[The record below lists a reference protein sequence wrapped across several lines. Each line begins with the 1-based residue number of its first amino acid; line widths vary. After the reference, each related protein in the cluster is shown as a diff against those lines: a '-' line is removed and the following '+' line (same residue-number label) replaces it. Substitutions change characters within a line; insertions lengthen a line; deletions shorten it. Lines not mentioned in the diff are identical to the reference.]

1 MQKYVGQGYKN
12 KRDDAIHNIRII
24 RVQSKANSNIQVH
37 IYTNLTFQNM
47 ILNLQAKAES
57 ELKELSLYVKPKED
71 TSSRSQS
78 IISFVFSPRKISKG
92 VEFPRSGY
100 RVNEFGLDHDTI
112 QSSHSDLSPSI
123 TMFAFMRAAAASRIS
138 DCNSVIVIVLIR
150 RGALL
155 GFPLGR

>member
-1 MQKYVGQGYKN
+1 MLALFGMVFGRYK
-12 KRDDAIHNIRII
+12 
-24 RVQSKANSNIQVH
+24 
-37 IYTNLTFQNM
+37 
-47 ILNLQAKAES
+47 AKT
-57 ELKELSLYVKPKED
+57 LSLSV
-71 TSSRSQS
+71 SW
-78 IISFVFSPRKISKG
+78 G

-138 DCNSVIVIVLIR
+138 DCNSVIVIVLIL